1 MTTIRGTSADGDAR
15 RALRPREGAK
25 AQGISS
31 RTFWGLT
38 SPRRPVPC
46 FRTGHGRRQT
56 VLYPVAEMRARL
68 SQRVEAATLGLK
80 SAVIGRTK
88 TTTGEWLAEFIER
101 LAEQQAGQKG
111 GGE

>member
-1 MTTIRGTSADGDAR
+1 
-15 RALRPREGAK
+15 
-25 AQGISS
+25 
-31 RTFWGLT
+31 
-38 SPRRPVPC
+38 
-46 FRTGHGRRQT
+46 
-56 VLYPVAEMRARL
+56 LYPVAEMRARL